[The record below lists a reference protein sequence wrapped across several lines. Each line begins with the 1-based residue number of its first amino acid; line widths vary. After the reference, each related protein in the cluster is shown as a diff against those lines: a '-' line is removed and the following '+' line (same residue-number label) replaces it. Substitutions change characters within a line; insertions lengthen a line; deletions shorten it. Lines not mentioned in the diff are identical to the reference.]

1 MKHISLRIE
10 EIPQYY
16 DYYEKMENIFYSLE
30 QPESKEEFNFY
41 KYLYPLTKVNDILDT
56 KPIRIPL
63 KLLVFLSQMQNI
75 LSLEKLYEKGISSL
89 RDKKSQNSISI
100 DEFKHLLRR
109 TENWVNEVKKLID
122 NIKDDKVKR
131 SILSKIDIFT
141 IPETIDN
148 DLIKNLSEAQLGGLM
163 LFRSYFVQNNDLDA
177 DSIQNK
183 IFTIA
188 KEEQDIPARKM
199 FEAFYLIL
207 LGKRFGPRLGAFLLM
222 LDKTWF
228 LKRLNQILDENHR

>member
-1 MKHISLRIE
+1 
-10 EIPQYY
+10 
-16 DYYEKMENIFYSLE
+16 
-30 QPESKEEFNFY
+30 
-41 KYLYPLTKVNDILDT
+41 
-56 KPIRIPL
+56 
-63 KLLVFLSQMQNI
+63 MQNI